1 VISVSLVLPE
11 EKDGL
16 PHSAKEANLFMY
28 VFFKGE
34 LAIMD
39 HDRCCYFCFTQLLWI
54 MTGVVTF
61 ALLSLLDVLLL
72 QYCVKIETMYTGER
86 TPEIIKKKK
95 TSRN

>member
-1 VISVSLVLPE
+1 
-11 EKDGL
+11 
-16 PHSAKEANLFMY
+16 
-28 VFFKGE
+28 
-34 LAIMD
+34 
-39 HDRCCYFCFTQLLWI
+39 

-95 TSRN
+95 HHEIKHDACKPFSSVLFLHAAPYPLKAFVSTI